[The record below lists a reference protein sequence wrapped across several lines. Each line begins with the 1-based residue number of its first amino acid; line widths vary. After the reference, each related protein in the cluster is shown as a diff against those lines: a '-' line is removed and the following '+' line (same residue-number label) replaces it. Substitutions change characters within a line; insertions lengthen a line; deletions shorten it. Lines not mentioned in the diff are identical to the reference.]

1 MAEKKATKKFGQKRD
16 FKSEKKKIKDN
27 TYMKKKTY
35 KETAK
40 KQKKITDEKSEP
52 KKVTSKKNEK
62 SLCPVHG
69 KCGGCQLLD
78 MPYEKQLKKKQNH
91 VSKLVQPYLQDREDH
106 WNGGSVPLQKQST
119 CCIRPSKGR
128 YRDFGNIPAGN
139 AFYCTR

>member
-91 VSKLVQPYLQDREDH
+91 VSKLVQPYCRTEKIIGMEDR
-106 WNGGSVPLQKQST
+106 SFVYL
-119 CCIRPSKGR
+119 RPAKR
-128 YRDFGNIPAGN
+128 
-139 AFYCTR
+139 